1 MRRTEEYLKS
11 EEPSPPTLLEES
23 KGRSYLLKVLNLN
36 ASWDPSNLV
45 FKGSSPKYF
54 IKGDNGALMEHGG
67 LVSIQSFESTM
78 VHAAKVVSEV
88 MASPLQS
95 LPESWDSVK
104 PFDPLGLFDDFNHE
118 QSLQPLQLP
127 PQQQHQ
133 HQSTEPAS
141 PSLSPRQQRSMSIP
155 ESEDEEGGGA
165 GEFKAKISLNIS
177 ALSVAPGEV
186 VAVVGQV

>member
-95 LPESWDSVK
+95 LPESWESVK
-104 PFDPLGLFDDFNHE
+104 PFDPLGLFDDFNE

-127 PQQQHQ
+127 PQHQQH
-133 HQSTEPAS
+133 HQSTQPAS